1 MAGNPT
7 QGGGQ
12 EVVGAGDPMA
22 AMSAGDWR
30 AFWQVRGMRE
40 LQLLLWAAWDPMD
53 DDGSPGP
60 YDGYALRVASLLGS
74 RASLLGS
81 RASREAIAAELSRI
95 RRDELGLEPDR
106 AEDARAAAKITT
118 WFEAASG

>member
-1 MAGNPT
+1 
-7 QGGGQ
+7 
-12 EVVGAGDPMA
+12 MA

-53 DDGSPGP
+53 DDGSPGE
-60 YDGYALRVASLLGS
+60 YDGYALRV
-74 RASLLGS
+74 ASLLGS

>member
-1 MAGNPT
+1 VAGNPT
-7 QGGGQ
+7 QGGGY

-53 DDGSPGP
+53 DGSPGE
-60 YDGYALRVASLLGS
+60 YDDYALRVASLLGS
-74 RASLLGS
+74 RASG
-81 RASREAIAAELSRI
+81 EAIAAELGRI
-95 RRDELGLEPDR
+95 RRDELGLEPDD
-106 AEDARAAAKITT
+106 AEDARAADKITA
-118 WFEAASG
+118 WFEAAAA